1 MYGFGGVGQVEARFG
16 QMSPWQDERTT
27 NRTTEQGK
35 IELLSHGPWK
45 AEMSKNEV
53 TSQFFGRLSLCLMRG
68 NAIMLSSRS
77 PDQDIPVPEID
88 GVL

>member
-1 MYGFGGVGQVEARFG
+1 MSIPLGVKKIGLVSVTGQI
-16 QMSPWQDERTT
+16 T
-27 NRTTEQGK
+27 
-35 IELLSHGPWK
+35 L
-45 AEMSKNEV
+45 
-53 TSQFFGRLSLCLMRG
+53 LMRG